1 MSSESVSS
9 ASLNMDLM
17 MILIPFS
24 IIVYDYAL
32 TFTMEVE
39 RFWLRPSR
47 TWPTQLFFVNRYLL
61 IGGRIPMM
69 VQATL
74 PTISP
79 HSSMS
84 WLSTL
89 QPGDLDTEL
98 ALTFKSALMIMRVY
112 ALYDQSRRLL
122 YALLVI
128 AVAIVAEACWAIFS
142 PVTNANLPITSIGCG
157 DPLSSAEALRQAAAW
172 CGQLAFDV
180 IVFVLTLWKTW
191 RVGSVG
197 GRPLIN
203 ILLRDGVLYFAVM
216 SIANVIN
223 VSTFLLASP
232 ERRGSATGFANAQ
245 V

>member
-79 HSSMS
+79 HSSVCRGFQLCS
-84 WLSTL
+84 QATLILSQLIT
-89 QPGDLDTEL
+89 G
-98 ALTFKSALMIMRVY
+98 ALMIMRVY

-157 DPLSSAEALRQAAAW
+157 DPLSSAEALR
-172 CGQLAFDV
+172 
-180 IVFVLTLWKTW
+180 T
-191 RVGSVG
+191 
-197 GRPLIN
+197 
-203 ILLRDGVLYFAVM
+203 
-216 SIANVIN
+216 
-223 VSTFLLASP
+223 
-232 ERRGSATGFANAQ
+232 
-245 V
+245 